1 MNSDKK
7 LLIKNNLENIIN
19 NIRDSSIELENKK
32 IELSRNILLDY
43 YNLITKIISTK
54 PLTIYLLHLISCEI
68 NNSSSLI
75 EKELL
80 LTLLPEFYVPF
91 VNVDI
96 SLTYP
101 YLSRILTT
109 IQSNILSEI
118 SPIFIG
124 EIYKRI
130 IIHIFNEDEES
141 YRESTNQNIFE
152 ICQGFCLYNM
162 KQNQFNYQLSGIICL
177 NVLLNEIDYSF
188 LNINNY
194 ISYIWEKI
202 DLFLRWD
209 KFSPKDYL
217 LKYLC
222 DLITKFKIQ
231 FKPYINLVIYKI
243 LGFIDNKNVNI
254 IKNVLNVLSLL
265 ISFYPDEI
273 KPIRSSITQLLTILQ
288 NDNNIIIR
296 DKSIDILNI
305 IDRQYN
311 SVNKPITSRMNNLR
325 KQDFFLLELDDKIT
339 KSKKND
345 DSNTNRILNKR
356 MVTRKPINAT
366 NLNIRNNSTTKRMGG
381 VIDLSQNSMRR
392 NEKYF
397 NRNKNNNENNIF
409 KKKENYSV
417 NKYDKKNNNNYI
429 DKEIGFRD
437 LLDSLKQV
445 RKIKSEKVIKT
456 V

>member
-43 YNLITKIISTK
+43 YNLITNIISTK

-101 YLSRILTT
+101 YLNLILTT

-130 IIHIFNEDEES
+130 IIHIFNKDEES
-141 YRESTNQNIFE
+141 YRESITQNIFE

-231 FKPYINLVIYKI
+231 FKPYVNLVIYKI

-254 IKNVLNVLSLL
+254 RKNVLNVLSLL

-296 DKSIDILNI
+296 DKSINILNK

-325 KQDFFLLELDDKIT
+325 KQDFFLLELDDKI
-339 KSKKND
+339 SK
-345 DSNTNRILNKR
+345 
-356 MVTRKPINAT
+356 
-366 NLNIRNNSTTKRMGG
+366 
-381 VIDLSQNSMRR
+381 
-392 NEKYF
+392 
-397 NRNKNNNENNIF
+397 
-409 KKKENYSV
+409 
-417 NKYDKKNNNNYI
+417 
-429 DKEIGFRD
+429 
-437 LLDSLKQV
+437 
-445 RKIKSEKVIKT
+445 
-456 V
+456 